1 MVIVR
6 QAQEQRVPHVA
17 ADIAGTDRDHIHPRL
32 THHPIRPRLM
42 AGVVAVAAVHPAAQ
56 SRAGRNP
63 DLLWPTPMP
72 R

>member
-17 ADIAGTDRDHIHPRL
+17 ADIAGTDRERIHPRL
-32 THHPIRPRLM
+32 THHPIRHRLM
-42 AGVVAVAAVHPAAQ
+42 VGVVAARAVHPAQ

-63 DLLWPTPMP
+63 APP
-72 R
+72 